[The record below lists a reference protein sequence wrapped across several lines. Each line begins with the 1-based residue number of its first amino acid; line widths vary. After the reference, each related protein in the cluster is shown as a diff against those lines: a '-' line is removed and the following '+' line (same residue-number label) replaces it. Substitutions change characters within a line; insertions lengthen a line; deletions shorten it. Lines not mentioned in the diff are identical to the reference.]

1 MERMNSNK
9 LFIVANYNVLKYE
22 LMNISWT
29 SRELMTWRQNIEIYT
44 AMQTTAEERLALKM
58 R

>member
-22 LMNISWT
+22 LMNNSWT
-29 SRELMTWRQNIEIYT
+29 SRELMTWRQNIEIFT